1 MKIFNQL
8 ILPLINHPLNSK
20 RKILAIVSFVSWQI
34 KLRLIYPNEMLVFFT
49 KKSKFIVQKGR
60 TGLTGNLYCG
70 LHEFEDMM
78 FLLHFLRSDDQF
90 LDIGANVGSYSIL
103 ANAHVGAKTISFEP
117 LPATVELLKTNKA
130 INGNN
135 DTWRIEML
143 ALGDRENSLWFTSDR
158 DTMNQIVDESY
169 SGNKIKV
176 DVISLDQYC
185 DENNIIPTLIKIDAE
200 GFDENV
206 IVGGHK
212 ILSNEQVKALIIESD
227 TEIVKSKLSNAGF
240 KPYLYDPFSRKLTLG
255 CNDGSNQIYIKDI
268 NFVSDRIRNAEK
280 ISIKG
285 YSI

>member
-1 MKIFNQL
+1 MKIFKQL
-8 ILPLINHPLNSK
+8 LLPLINHPLNSK
-20 RKILAIVSFVSWQI
+20 RKINAVFSFVFWQI
-34 KLRLIYPNEMLVFFT
+34 KLRLINPSEIVVFFT
-49 KKSKFIVQKGR
+49 NRSKFIVQKGR

-78 FLLHFLRSDDQF
+78 FLLHFLRLEDQF

-103 ANAHVGAKTISFEP
+103 ANSHVGAKTISFEP

-169 SGNKIKV
+169 QGNKIKV

-185 DENNIIPTLIKIDAE
+185 YQHNIAPTLLKIDAE

-206 IVGGHK
+206 IVGGEK
-212 ILSNEQVKALIIESD
+212 TLSNELLKAIIIESD
-227 TEIVKSKLSNAGF
+227 TEIVQSKLSIAGF
-240 KPYLYDPFSRKLTLG
+240 EPCTYDPFARKLTLG
-255 CNDGSNQIYIKDI
+255 LNDGSNQIYIKDI

-280 ISIKG
+280 IYIKG

>member
-1 MKIFNQL
+1 MKVFKQL

-20 RKILAIVSFVSWQI
+20 RKIFSIFSFVSWQI
-34 KLRLIYPNEMLVFFT
+34 KLRLILPNELVVFFT
-49 KKSKFIVQKGR
+49 NRSKFLVKKGR

-70 LHEFEDMM
+70 LHEFEEMM
-78 FLLHFLRSDDQF
+78 FLLHFLRLDDQF
-90 LDIGANVGSYSIL
+90 FDIGANVGSYSIL
-103 ANAHVGAKTISFEP
+103 ANAHVGAETISFEP
-117 LPATVELLKTNKA
+117 LPATVELLKNNKT

-185 DENNIIPTLIKIDAE
+185 HENNIAPTLLKIDAE

-206 IVGGHK
+206 IVGGDK
-212 ILSNEQVKALIIESD
+212 TLSNEYVKALIIESD
-227 TEIVKSKLSNAGF
+227 TEIVKRKLSDAGF
-240 KPYLYDPFSRKLTLG
+240 EPYTYEPFSRKLTLG
-255 CNDGSNQIYIKDI
+255 YNDGSNQIYIKDI
-268 NFVSDRIRNAEK
+268 NFVSDRISNAEK

>member
-1 MKIFNQL
+1 M
-8 ILPLINHPLNSK
+8 PLINHPLNEHK
-20 RKILAIVSFVSWQI
+20 KIQAIFNFFNWQ
-34 KLRLIYPNEMLVFFT
+34 LRLRFGYPKELITKFT
-49 KKSKFIVQKGR
+49 ERSKFYVKKGR

-78 FLLHFLRSDDQF
+78 FLLHFLRSEDQF

-103 ANAHVGAKTISFEP
+103 ANSHVGANTISFEP
-117 LPATVELLKTNKA
+117 LPATVELLKSNKV

-169 SGNKIKV
+169 PGNKIKV

-185 DENNIIPTLIKIDAE
+185 HENNIAPNLLKIDAE

-206 IVGGHK
+206 IVGGDK
-212 ILSNEQVKALIIESD
+212 TLSNEHVKALIIESD

-240 KPYLYDPFSRKLTLG
+240 KPYTYDPFSRKLALG
-255 CNDGSNQIYIKDI
+255 FNDGSNQIYIKDI